1 MLTVVA
7 GQGKPVRQR
16 EHQAAAAGQPD
27 GADRIADVEPGMR
40 AGGRIERVH
49 VAGKD
54 VHPAEQAPA
63 SVPDR
68 PFGQFALSRNHDLRV
83 EPPGHPAIQSRAALA
98 RPQELTR
105 RAVNLIFVTILL
117 GILVSALD
125 QTVVSTA
132 LPTIVGDLG
141 RAGHVCWVATSYI
154 LTDTIA
160 TVLAGKLG
168 DLFGRKWV
176 FQVSMV
182 IFIVGPRP

>member
-1 MLTVVA
+1 
-7 GQGKPVRQR
+7 
-16 EHQAAAAGQPD
+16 
-27 GADRIADVEPGMR
+27 
-40 AGGRIERVH
+40 
-49 VAGKD
+49 
-54 VHPAEQAPA
+54 
-63 SVPDR
+63 
-68 PFGQFALSRNHDLRV
+68 
-83 EPPGHPAIQSRAALA
+83 
-98 RPQELTR
+98 
-105 RAVNLIFVTILL
+105 VTILL